1 MKLVLI
7 GEKFMDD
14 NLNFKIGEIEENLR
28 KMRLIKKCKDTFN
41 KKKLTA
47 NQAEKILEILE
58 AEE

>member
-1 MKLVLI
+1 
-7 GEKFMDD
+7 MDD
-14 NLNFKIGEIEENLR
+14 NLNFKISEIEENLR